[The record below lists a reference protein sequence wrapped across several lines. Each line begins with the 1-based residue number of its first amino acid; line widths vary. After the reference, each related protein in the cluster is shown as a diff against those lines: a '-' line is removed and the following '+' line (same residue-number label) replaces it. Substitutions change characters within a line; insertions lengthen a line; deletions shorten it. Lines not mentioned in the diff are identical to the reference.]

1 MLPLFYFSPPPPL
14 TNARKENAHHK
25 ICRKKCEKFAHT
37 NRHTHYVFFSTIH
50 LQIIIFYLQTIFPT
64 DLTSVSGLLFERFM
78 GRRLVICGEA
88 WIVSIPFSITHRH
101 LQCMWPDFANIY
113 WLCGHWFNIVLYE
126 VYYTKSSSSSSI
138 VCDTYERKIE
148 MPVVSMKCEYY
159 ICVYIDWSTGVK
171 SGKAK
176 CDLMCAGHRF
186 DLNYCTAFNE
196 IKSNWKKAAVVAQD
210 AQNVATIVCTTLQ
223 KKKAPYTRT

>member
-1 MLPLFYFSPPPPL
+1 MKNLDFIYISILFVRFSSHSCYLCFITSPPPL

-113 WLCGHWFNIVLYE
+113 VMWSLVQYSTIWSILHQIIIIIINCVWHIREKNRNAGRINEMRILYLCVYWLKYGCEKREGQMRFNVCR
-126 VYYTKSSSSSSI
+126 SSI
-138 VCDTYERKIE
+138 RSELLHSIQ
-148 MPVVSMKCEYY
+148 
-159 ICVYIDWSTGVK
+159 W
-171 SGKAK
+171 
-176 CDLMCAGHRF
+176 
-186 DLNYCTAFNE
+186 N
-196 IKSNWKKAAVVAQD
+196 
-210 AQNVATIVCTTLQ
+210 
-223 KKKAPYTRT
+223 